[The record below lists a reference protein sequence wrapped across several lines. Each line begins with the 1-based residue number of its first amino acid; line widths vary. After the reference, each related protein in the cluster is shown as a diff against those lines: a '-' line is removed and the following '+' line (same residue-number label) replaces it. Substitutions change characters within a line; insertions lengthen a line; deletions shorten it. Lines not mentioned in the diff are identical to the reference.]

1 VGGAGPTTGPLA
13 LLPVSSSPDI
23 GPLRESELGRLFG
36 LAKTV
41 FANASGW
48 NGRRVLDAL
57 ERDVV
62 FVAHE
67 QDEVAGYVALFV
79 PDREHMI
86 AEQVFVAP
94 GHERRGI
101 GRGLLAYAEG
111 YAIAEHARVLD
122 IVVERDNW
130 RARAFYGRLGLVPV
144 QAELVELVLPRA
156 E

>member
-1 VGGAGPTTGPLA
+1 MSSA
-13 LLPVSSSPDI
+13 LDIAPV
-23 GPLRESELGRLFG
+23 REGELGQLFG

-41 FANASGW
+41 FAAASGW
-48 NGRRVLDAL
+48 NDRRVLDAL

-67 QDEVAGYVALFV
+67 QQEVAGYVALFV

-94 GHERRGI
+94 GHEQRGI
-101 GRGLLAYAEG
+101 AHRLLAHAEG
-111 YAIAEHARVLD
+111 FAIAEHARTLS
-122 IVVERDNW
+122 IVVESDNW
-130 RARAFYGRLGLVPV
+130 RARAFYRRLGFVPV
-144 QAELVELVLPRA
+144 QPELVELVLPGA

>member
-1 VGGAGPTTGPLA
+1 MSSA
-13 LLPVSSSPDI
+13 LHIAPV
-23 GPLRESELGRLFG
+23 RKSELGQLFG

-41 FANASGW
+41 FASSSGW
-48 NGRRVLDAL
+48 NDRLVLDAL
-57 ERDVV
+57 RRDVV

-67 QDEVAGYVALFV
+67 QDEVAGYIALFV

-101 GRGLLAYAEG
+101 GRRLLAHAEG
-111 YAIAEHARVLD
+111 YAIAEHARTLA
-122 IVVERDNW
+122 IVVEKDNW
-130 RARAFYGRLGLVPV
+130 RARALYGRLGFVSV
-144 QAELVELVLPRA
+144 QPELVELVLPTA